1 MQYLGGH
8 SGSAGKL
15 LGTITE
21 QGPTYTPTPR
31 PFAATAPAHAPAP
44 TAAAAAA
51 AAMRRS
57 SVSAFL
63 QGQQDLLTTITD
75 GVPYAS
81 GISTV
86 LAAGNDA
93 VASYARNSTFSNS
106 STLPA
111 HTVARIST
119 NSAGSEGSAGQAA
132 AGSGGSPNSRHT
144 AVKEAL
150 HARMSSAG
158 EAPCWKHLVHSTVHS
173 IERNAWSQ
181 DWL

>member
-1 MQYLGGH
+1 MQYLAGH
-8 SGSAGKL
+8 SGSVDKL

-21 QGPTYTPTPR
+21 QGPTYSTTPR
-31 PFAATAPAHAPAP
+31 PYAATAPAHAPAH

-86 LAAGNDA
+86 LAAGPEA
-93 VASYARNSTFSNS
+93 YPGAAQHAGCPRNSTYSNS
-106 STLPA
+106 SSLPA

-119 NSAGSEGSAGQAA
+119 NSAGSEGSAAKEA
-132 AGSGGSPNSRHT
+132 LVSGVNNINSRHT

-150 HARMSSAG
+150 HGRMSTAG
-158 EAPCWKHLVHSTVHS
+158 EALLDTPC
-173 IERNAWSQ
+173 IRNA
-181 DWL
+181 